1 MIMTNISFFAGSPMH
16 FPISFRSRATHAVI
30 HCMTK
35 RLLLVGGFITLTA
48 APATAIAQTATS
60 TAQPLAPPLTYL
72 YLSQGGDTIGTEV
85 VTHES
90 TSITGVLTLKGQPR
104 IEWVQSHENAKPG
117 VLTLR
122 VFAPGAPADAP
133 PVQQG
138 TAETRNDSV
147 YVDFT
152 GGTQRTKQAIASK
165 AGALPLI
172 NASVL
177 HAALLTSYAQRAK
190 MEQIDLFLTSGAQT
204 VQGMVMRAGDTTV
217 FKLGNT
223 EMRILVGADG
233 MPSVVELPGQN
244 ARVVRANSAVKLP
257 GADASGANYDA
268 PPGAPYTA
276 THVRIPSG
284 RGYELAATLTLP
296 KGVAKSAVVITISG
310 SGPQERDSR
319 ISLVP
324 GYEIFRQ
331 IADTLGRR
339 GVATLRYD
347 DRAVGESGGRDGA
360 AQATSANA
368 ADDVRAIVAWLRN
381 RPDIDA
387 DRIILAGHSEGGVI
401 APMLAATDSRIKAIA
416 LLAGTAYT
424 GRRVIMY
431 QNKQAI
437 SAAPGLTPAQRDS
450 ILAAVPA
457 QLDSAGK
464 ATPWLGYFLSY
475 DPVVTA
481 KLVKQPVLVMQGETD
496 QQVTAEQA
504 DTLVVAI
511 RSNGNTKVTLKK
523 FANANHLFLQ
533 DTSGA
538 PQHYA
543 ELPDPKV
550 RKDVLGALA
559 DWAVGVVK

>member
-1 MIMTNISFFAGSPMH
+1 MVL
-16 FPISFRSRATHAVI
+16 PIRSRARSTYVI
-30 HCMTK
+30 ATMIVVT
-35 RLLLVGGFITLTA
+35 LLNTPVLLAQAATL
-48 APATAIAQTATS
+48 PS
-60 TAQPLAPPLTYL
+60 LTYL
-72 YLSQGGDTIGTEV
+72 YLNKGGDTLGTEV
-85 VTHES
+85 VSHEA

-104 IEWVQSHENAKPG
+104 IEWVQSHQNAKPG

-122 VFAPGAPADAP
+122 VFAPGAAPDAT

-147 YVDFT
+147 YVDFV
-152 GGTQRTKQAIASK
+152 GGSQRTKQAVASK
-165 AGALPLI
+165 AGAFPLV

-177 HAALLTSYAQRAK
+177 HAALLAAYAQRAK
-190 MEQIDLFLTSGAQT
+190 LEHIELFLTSGAQT
-204 VQGMVMRAGDTTV
+204 VPGMISRAGDTTL

-233 MPSVVELPGQN
+233 MPSLVELPGQS
-244 ARVVRANSAVKLP
+244 ARVVRANGRVTLP
-257 GADASGANYDA
+257 SSDESRVNYDA

-296 KGVAKSAVVITISG
+296 KGVAKSAVVVTISG

-339 GVATLRYD
+339 GIATLRYD
-347 DRAVGESGGRDGA
+347 DRAVGESGGRDGV
-360 AQATSANA
+360 AQATSADF
-368 ADDVRAIVAWLRN
+368 ADDVRAIVAWLRT
-381 RPDIDA
+381 RSDIDA
-387 DRIILAGHSEGGVI
+387 DRIMLAGHSEGGMI
-401 APMLAATDSRIKAIA
+401 APMVAATDPRIKAIA

-424 GRRVIMY
+424 GQRIIMF
-431 QNKQAI
+431 QNKQSI
-437 SAAPGLTPAQRDS
+437 DAAPGLTPAQRDS
-450 ILAAVPA
+450 IFATVPA

-464 ATPWLGYFLSY
+464 ATPWLGYFLSH

-481 KLVKQPVLVMQGETD
+481 KMVKQPVLVLQGETD
-496 QQVTAEQA
+496 MQVTPEQA
-504 DTLVVAI
+504 DALVAAF
-511 RSNGNTKVTLKK
+511 RSNGNTDVTLKK
-523 FANANHLFLQ
+523 FANTNHLFLQ
-533 DTSGA
+533 DSSGA
-538 PQHYA
+538 PQHYS

-559 DWAVGVVK
+559 DWAVAMLK